1 MDTTQFNKDSACPN
15 LLYMH
20 IAQTT
25 KTQTHIYTRTLETMK
40 EEFTVI
46 SLVFRKYLTK
56 RTWF

>member
-1 MDTTQFNKDSACPN
+1 
-15 LLYMH
+15 MH

-25 KTQTHIYTRTLETMK
+25 KTQTHIYTRTLLTLETMK

-46 SLVFRKYLTK
+46 SLVFRKYRTK